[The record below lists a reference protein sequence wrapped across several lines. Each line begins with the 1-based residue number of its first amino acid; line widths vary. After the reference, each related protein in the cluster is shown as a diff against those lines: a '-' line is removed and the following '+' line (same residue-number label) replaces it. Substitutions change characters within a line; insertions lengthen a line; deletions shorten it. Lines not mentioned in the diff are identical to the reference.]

1 MIRRLKLKSDFSRNV
16 LTLITGT
23 TIAQVI
29 PIAISPLLTRIY
41 TPEDFGL
48 AALFF
53 AFFSILSSIATG
65 RYELAIMSPK
75 SDDEAKHIVFLSIL
89 VGAFIFFIA
98 TILIWFFDEEIVIFL
113 GNPEI
118 KNWLYFIP
126 FLLFSFGIYQSIYYW
141 LNRKKKYRRM
151 SQNKIIQAGS
161 ISIAQLIIGIFSK
174 SGLIIGIICGWFFS
188 IFFVYRSSKIKY
200 SDFRLKKSK
209 KLLLKYK
216 EYPLFQAPSSLLNG
230 IAAQSPIIVISRSFL
245 DSTVGFFSLL
255 SNTLN
260 APAALI
266 AKSIGNVYFQ
276 RVSEHS
282 NSSPHLLLRDIY
294 SVAFKLFILS
304 VVLFSPIVFFGPELF
319 SIVFGREWVDAGS
332 YAQILVYSVAFKFV
346 VSPLSSIFLAI
357 DKIKVSSMWQL
368 SYFVVIVS
376 VLLLSSSLEFEKFL
390 WVYVF
395 SEIVMY
401 VFYFL
406 LMINSTKKYIAM
418 TRI

>member
-1 MIRRLKLKSDFSRNV
+1 VIKRLKLKSEFSRNV

-23 TIAQVI
+23 TIAQTI
-29 PIAISPLLTRIY
+29 PIALSPLLTRMY
-41 TPEDFGL
+41 SPEDFGL
-48 AALFF
+48 LALFF
-53 AFFSILSSIATG
+53 AFFSISTTIATG

-75 SDDEAKHIVFLSIL
+75 SEDEAKHVVFLSIL

-98 TILIWFFDEEIVIFL
+98 TILIWFFDAEIAIFL

-118 KNWLYFIP
+118 KNWLHFIP
-126 FLLFSFGIYQSIYYW
+126 FLLFSFGVYQSIFYW

-151 SQNKIIQAGS
+151 SKNKIIQVGS
-161 ISIAQLIIGIFSK
+161 ISMAQLIIGTFSK
-174 SGLIIGIICGWFFS
+174 SGLIIGVICGWIFS

-200 SDFRLKKSK
+200 SGFRLKESK

-230 IAAQSPIIVISRSFL
+230 IATQAPIIVISRSFL
-245 DSTVGFFSLL
+245 DSTVGLFSLL

-294 SVAFKLFILS
+294 SVAFKLSILS

-319 SIVFGREWVDAGS
+319 SIIFGREWVDAGL

-346 VSPLSSIFLAI
+346 ISPLSSIFLAI
-357 DKIKVSSMWQL
+357 DKIKVSSIWQS
-368 SYFVVIVS
+368 SYFVVTVS
-376 VLLLSSSLEFEKFL
+376 ILLISASLEFEKFL
-390 WVYVF
+390 WVYVL
-395 SEIVMY
+395 SDIIMY
-401 VFYFL
+401 LLYFL
-406 LMINSTKKYIAM
+406 LMINSTKKYVAM
-418 TRI
+418 RRK

>member
-141 LNRKKKYRRM
+141 LNRKKKYRR
-151 SQNKIIQAGS
+151 I
-161 ISIAQLIIGIFSK
+161 
-174 SGLIIGIICGWFFS
+174 
-188 IFFVYRSSKIKY
+188 R
-200 SDFRLKKSK
+200 
-209 KLLLKYK
+209 
-216 EYPLFQAPSSLLNG
+216 
-230 IAAQSPIIVISRSFL
+230 
-245 DSTVGFFSLL
+245 
-255 SNTLN
+255 
-260 APAALI
+260 
-266 AKSIGNVYFQ
+266 
-276 RVSEHS
+276 
-282 NSSPHLLLRDIY
+282 
-294 SVAFKLFILS
+294 
-304 VVLFSPIVFFGPELF
+304 
-319 SIVFGREWVDAGS
+319 
-332 YAQILVYSVAFKFV
+332 
-346 VSPLSSIFLAI
+346 
-357 DKIKVSSMWQL
+357 
-368 SYFVVIVS
+368 
-376 VLLLSSSLEFEKFL
+376 
-390 WVYVF
+390 
-395 SEIVMY
+395 
-401 VFYFL
+401 
-406 LMINSTKKYIAM
+406 
-418 TRI
+418 